1 MYRKLHVTNL
11 DLAGK
16 RVLTRVDFNVPLT
29 PDGAVADDTRIRR
42 ALPTIRHI
50 IGSGGR
56 AVLASHLGRPKGEIV
71 RSMTLKPVAARL
83 AQLL

>member
-1 MYRKLHVTNL
+1 MYRKLHVTDL
-11 DLAGK
+11 DVAGK

-50 IGSGGR
+50 IESGGR
-56 AVLASHLGRPKGEIV
+56 TVLPLTLGDPRA
-71 RSMTLKPVAARL
+71 RSSDR
-83 AQLL
+83 